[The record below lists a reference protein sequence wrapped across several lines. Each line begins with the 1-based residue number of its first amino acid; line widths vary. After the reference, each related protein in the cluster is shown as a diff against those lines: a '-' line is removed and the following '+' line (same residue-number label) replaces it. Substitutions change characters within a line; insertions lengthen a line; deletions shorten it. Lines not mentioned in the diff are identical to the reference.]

1 MLLSAA
7 LALLLAA
14 PGPRCVQIAAM
25 NDVHGRLER
34 LPLLAGRL
42 AQIRREGPTLL
53 LDAGDGMQGTLEVA
67 LSRGESLVAAYRAM
81 GLAAAALGN
90 HDFDYGQEALRRR
103 IAAAPYPF
111 LSANLVERATGR
123 LPGWPN
129 LGGRRLFRFRGGP
142 VVGVVGLA
150 GEHTPYGTMPGN
162 VRGLAFGRAAR
173 TLERQ
178 AKALRA
184 EGAELV
190 VAVAHLGGRCGPER
204 EPADLSGCELDSD
217 LFRLAQSLPPGLV
230 DAVVG
235 GHTHA
240 YLRRLVNGVALL
252 EAGAWGQALGWLTL
266 CVGEAPRFRPFLRA
280 AGARP
285 DRRVAAAIAPYL
297 AAARAD
303 RERPVGVTLASP
315 LTRDST
321 ALSPLGAASAG
332 AIRAALGT
340 DFGLMNAGGLRADLP
355 AGELRYGQLF
365 EAMPFEDGLA
375 VLRVRLAD
383 LAQMSRALT
392 RGGRG
397 FPQWSGLRF
406 QGGALTTCD
415 GQPLDP
421 DRVYTLGTNEFLA
434 AGGDGLRR
442 VVTRLGPENVAMRG
456 DLLLRDAIAEWLRR
470 APADRLASPCP

>member
-14 PGPRCVQIAAM
+14 PAPRCVQIATL

-42 AQIRREGPTLL
+42 AEVRREGPTLL
-53 LDAGDGMQGTLEVA
+53 LDAGDSLQGTLEAA
-67 LSRGESLVAAYRAM
+67 LSQGESVVAAYRAM

-111 LSANLVERATGR
+111 LSANLVDRATGR

-150 GEHTPYGTMPGN
+150 GEHTPYGTMPDN
-162 VRGLAFGRAAR
+162 VRGLAFGSAAR
-173 TLERQ
+173 ALARQ

-184 EGAELV
+184 DGAELV
-190 VAVAHLGGRCGPER
+190 VAVAHLGGRCGLDR
-204 EPADLSGCELDSD
+204 EPGDLSACELGSD
-217 LFRLAQSLPPGLV
+217 LFRLAQALPPGLV

-240 YLRRLVNGVALL
+240 FLRHVVNGVAVL
-252 EAGAWGQALGWLTL
+252 EAGAWGEALGWLTL
-266 CVGEAPRFRPFLRA
+266 CVGEEPRFRPFLRA
-280 AGARP
+280 TGARP
-285 DRRVAAAIAPYL
+285 DRRVAAAVAPYL
-297 AAARAD
+297 AAAQAD
-303 RERPVGVTLASP
+303 RERPIGVTLPAP

-321 ALSPLGAASAG
+321 ALSPLGAASAT

-340 DFGLMNAGGLRADLP
+340 DFGLMNAGGLRANLP
-355 AGELRYGQLF
+355 AGEVRYGQLF
-365 EAMPFEDGLA
+365 LAMPFEDGLA
-375 VLRVRLAD
+375 VLRVRRGD
-383 LAQMSRALT
+383 LEQVARALD
-392 RGGRG
+392 RGGKG
-397 FPQWSGLRF
+397 FPQWSGLRY
-406 QGGALTTCD
+406 QAGALASCD

-442 VVTRLGPENVAMRG
+442 VVARLGPENVAMRG